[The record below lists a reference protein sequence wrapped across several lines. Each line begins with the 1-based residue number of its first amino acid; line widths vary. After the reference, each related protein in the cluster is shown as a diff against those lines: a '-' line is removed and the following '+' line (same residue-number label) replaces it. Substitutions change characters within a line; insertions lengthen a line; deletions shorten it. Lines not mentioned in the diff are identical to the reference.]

1 MPKPKKVA
9 IALAACAIVSVSLL
23 CGGCRQEEGSQ
34 AATPVIAVLD
44 VEKVLKE
51 SKASEMGR
59 AHLAE
64 ARKRLQTGK
73 AELWKT
79 WGKMPDEERREVFAK
94 GLQALDKQ
102 MANEEAA
109 ANAVVLT
116 LMHQKAQEWRKNSS
130 CQYVIAKQN
139 FIDAAESV
147 DITNEVIALMD
158 KETPQFAELPTV
170 KVHEPKAPAAQA
182 APPAKPAAPKK
193 PAPAKQR

>member
-1 MPKPKKVA
+1 MPKPKKEA
-9 IALAACAIVSVSLL
+9 IALAACAIVLVSLL
-23 CGGCRQEEGSQ
+23 CGGCRQEECSQ
-34 AATPVIAVLD
+34 AAMPVIAVLD

-64 ARKRLQTGK
+64 AKKRLQAGK

-79 WGKMPDEERREVFAK
+79 WAKMPEEERKEVYAK

-109 ANAVVLT
+109 ANQVVLM
-116 LMHQKAQEWRKNSS
+116 LMRQKAQEWRKNSS
-130 CQYVIAKQN
+130 CQYVMVKQN

-147 DITNEVIALMD
+147 DITHEVIALMN
-158 KETPQFAELPTV
+158 KETPQFADLPTV
-170 KVHEPKAPAAQA
+170 TVHEPTA
-182 APPAKPAAPKK
+182 K
-193 PAPAKQR
+193 PAPARQAAPSQNPRGKPQPN

>member
-1 MPKPKKVA
+1 MPKPKKEA
-9 IALAACAIVSVSLL
+9 IALAACAIVLVSLL
-23 CGGCRQEEGSQ
+23 CGGCRQEECSQ

-73 AELWKT
+73 AELWRT
-79 WGKMPDEERREVFAK
+79 WGKMPDEERKEVYAK

-102 MANEEAA
+102 MDNEEAA
-109 ANAVVLT
+109 ANQVVLT
-116 LMHQKAQEWRKNSS
+116 LMKQKAQEWRKNSS

-147 DITNEVIALMD
+147 DITNEVIALMN

-170 KVHEPKAPAAQA
+170 KVHEPMAKPKPARQA
-182 APPAKPAAPKK
+182 APSQNPKDKPQPK
-193 PAPAKQR
+193 R